1 MSDIYAKQRNH
12 LFWNY
17 IHQTNITNNSKT
29 VRFRKGCVQKRTKS
43 WWKSPCQG
51 FRVRLPGTWWQI
63 EKIASE
69 SVHPP
74 ALSNFL

>member
-1 MSDIYAKQRNH
+1 MPNNVTTCFGIIYTKPTSPTTAK
-12 LFWNY
+12 LF
-17 IHQTNITNNSKT
+17 
-29 VRFRKGCVQKRTKS
+29 VLERGVF
-43 WWKSPCQG
+43 CQG